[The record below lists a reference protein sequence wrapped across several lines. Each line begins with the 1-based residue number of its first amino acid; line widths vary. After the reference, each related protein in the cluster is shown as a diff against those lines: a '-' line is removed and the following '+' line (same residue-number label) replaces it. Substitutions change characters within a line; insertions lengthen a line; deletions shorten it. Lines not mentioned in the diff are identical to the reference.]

1 MTTPQPTQTLYRVDV
16 EARGDHARPDL
27 TLADAHAA
35 LADCGITISP
45 GRVRKLLKGY
55 RRCNQGQ
62 DFGRYVT
69 EELRRVICYSD
80 RTGEDAVNNVVR
92 GGTR

>member
-1 MTTPQPTQTLYRVDV
+1 MTQPTQTLSARVDV
-16 EARGDHARPDL
+16 EAHGDHARPEL
-27 TLADAHAA
+27 SLADAHAA

-69 EELRRVICYSD
+69 EEMRRVICYSD
-80 RTGEDAVNNVVR
+80 HTGETAVNNVVR
-92 GGTR
+92 GGS

>member
-1 MTTPQPTQTLYRVDV
+1 MTQQPTLSANRVDA
-16 EARGDHARPDL
+16 EARGDHARPEL

-45 GRVRKLLKGY
+45 GRVRKLLKTW

-62 DFGRYVT
+62 DFGQYVT
-69 EELRRVICYSD
+69 EELRRVICYRD
-80 RTGEDAVNNVVR
+80 QTGDDAVNNVVR
-92 GGTR
+92 GAS

>member
-1 MTTPQPTQTLYRVDV
+1 MTQQPTLSARVDV
-16 EARGDHARPDL
+16 QARGDHARPDL

-35 LADCGITISP
+35 LAECGITMSP
-45 GRVRKLLKGY
+45 GRVRKLLKGW

-62 DFGRYVT
+62 DFGCYVT

-80 RTGEDAVNNVVR
+80 HTGETAVRRVMR
-92 GGTR
+92 GDS